1 MTAPDVR
8 REAFYLET
16 PGGRRFCIAVHPVGP
31 PRGGLLFVPPF
42 AEELNRS
49 RRMAALASRTFARQ
63 GWLVLSLDL
72 GGTGDSEGDFGEA
85 SWDGWIADVSAGVE
99 WLQASGIERPAL
111 WTLRMGSLLA
121 GAWMERGNRRL
132 PLLLW
137 QPVFKGAQSL
147 TQFLRL
153 AAAHEQLED
162 GATPDAGAALA
173 SVRSALA
180 SGRAVE
186 VAGYRLSAA
195 LARGIEAA
203 ALDLPAGYPSPVA
216 AVEVVGVGRKE
227 PSPAVA
233 TQIARWQAAGVPVRL
248 TTVEGLA
255 FWTTQEIEETPGLTE
270 ASLEALEGLGA

>member
-1 MTAPDVR
+1 MAR
-8 REAFYLET
+8 R
-16 PGGRRFCIAVHPVGP
+16 GRQP
-31 PRGGLLFVPPF
+31 
-42 AEELNRS
+42 
-49 RRMAALASRTFARQ
+49 
-63 GWLVLSLDL
+63 
-72 GGTGDSEGDFGEA
+72 
-85 SWDGWIADVSAGVE
+85 
-99 WLQASGIERPAL
+99 
-111 WTLRMGSLLA
+111 
-121 GAWMERGNRRL
+121 

-180 SGRAVE
+180 SGRDVE

-203 ALDLPAGYPSPVA
+203 TLDLSEGHSSPVA
-216 AVEVVGVGRKE
+216 AVEVVGMGRTE

-233 TQIARWQAAGVPVRL
+233 TQVARWQAAGVPVRL